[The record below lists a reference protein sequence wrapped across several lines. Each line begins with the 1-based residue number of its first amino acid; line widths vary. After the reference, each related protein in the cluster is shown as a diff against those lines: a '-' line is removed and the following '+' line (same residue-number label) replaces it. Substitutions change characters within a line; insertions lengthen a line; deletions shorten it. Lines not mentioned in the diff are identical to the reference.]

1 MGTYVWSAAPYTA
14 KDPSTV
20 DIVTLPLR
28 YVPLLLLAIER
39 QKDRRDW
46 TSETDWEQG
55 YTDLCAIQWE
65 MLMGGNLQELIE
77 SNRQI
82 YRLLDTSL
90 NGRAYTA
97 VPDPEAPEELI
108 ISPDIPPAPANPSPA
123 TLPPYALRRRF
134 ERLVNLTDNQATG
147 AQFAL
152 DPAWLSDGALSDEE
166 GLRAT
171 LRAMQG
177 IINAGW
183 FGIGGEKA
191 TIADVVTALRIGSP
205 DDAATIDTALE
216 ALSVASSSANVFAVV
231 RQLLTDVTSVG
242 LEGATLGT
250 LIAASIANA
259 ATQGILAGQLDRIIA
274 ALDGG
279 GPAAPEGNVLDTLKS
294 VDGTLDNVETLLS

>member
-1 MGTYVWSAAPYTA
+1 MPLYDYRAAPYTA

-20 DIVTLPLR
+20 DIVTLPVR
-28 YVPLLLLAIER
+28 YVPLLLWAIER
-39 QKDRRDW
+39 QKDRVDW
-46 TSETDWEQG
+46 TSELDWSQG
-55 YTDLCAIQWE
+55 YTDLCALQWE
-65 MLMGGNLQELIE
+65 LLMGGNLHELIE

-82 YRLLDTSL
+82 YRLLDTTL
-90 NGRAYTA
+90 NGRAYIA

-147 AQFAL
+147 AQFAT
-152 DPAWLSDGALSDEE
+152 DPTWLSDGALQDAESVR
-166 GLRAT
+166 GT

-177 IINAGW
+177 VINAGW
-183 FGIGGEKA
+183 FGIGGEQA

-205 DDAATIDTALE
+205 QDAERIDTALE
-216 ALSVASSSANVFAVV
+216 ALSAASSTANVFGVV
-231 RQLLTDVTSVG
+231 RQLLADVTNVG

-279 GPAAPEGNVLDTLKS
+279 GLTAPEGNVLDTLKS
-294 VDGTLDNVETLLS
+294 VDGTLTDVETLLS